1 MVTLSARARNR
12 LNAIRRYIARAG
24 YPETGLRFSKT
35 LARYALK
42 LGPVAESI
50 RVFYVSPRTD
60 YEYRSIPYR
69 KYRII
74 YTIQGER
81 VIIVDF
87 FHGARSQR
95 SLERSLES
103 FRP

>member
-1 MVTLSARARNR
+1 MLVKAR
-12 LNAIRRYIARAG
+12 
-24 YPETGLRFSKT
+24 S
-35 LARYALK
+35 

-74 YTIQGER
+74 YTVQGER

-95 SLERSLES
+95 SLERSLEN
-103 FRP
+103 FQP